1 MTKTNFICTP
11 AYEAPACEMV
21 VLGSEGVLCGSYFG
35 ETGEPGDDL
44 HDGGIFDF

>member
-21 VLGSEGVLCGSYFG
+21 VLGSEGVLCASIFDNSTEDGSYT
-35 ETGEPGDDL
+35 E
-44 HDGGIFDF
+44 GIFD